1 MFADSIRN
9 EPYKMNDVFVRAD
22 IAKRFSP
29 FWDAHAMNRCNIVY
43 FDGHGK
49 AADFGDIAE
58 AGYPVDA
65 NRYNA
70 SFGNKVAN
78 YNYVKYQT
86 FSTSAEDI

>member
-1 MFADSIRN
+1 MPIFNLGAGV
-9 EPYKMNDVFVRAD
+9 PYKTPVLDASYPAD
-22 IAKRFSP
+22 ASKTVIESATESATFEVK
-29 FWDAHAMNRCNIVY
+29 
-43 FDGHGK
+43 
-49 AADFGDIAE
+49 IAE

-70 SFGNKVAN
+70 SFGSKVAN